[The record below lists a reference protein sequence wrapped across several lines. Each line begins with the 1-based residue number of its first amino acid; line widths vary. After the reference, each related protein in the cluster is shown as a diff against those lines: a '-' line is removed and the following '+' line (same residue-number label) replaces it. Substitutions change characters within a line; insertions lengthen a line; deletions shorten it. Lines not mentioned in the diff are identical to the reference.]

1 MGTISLLKHETI
13 VKLSNYPQQSWSIII
28 LCYNEVGNIYRV
40 LQTVAAVLPQLSTS
54 GGELLVVNDGSTDG
68 SHEKIVEFM
77 TEFPTV
83 PLQYIQH
90 KTNLGIGAALHKGY
104 AHAKAE
110 NVVMIPGDGQFDIEE
125 LLPYKNLA
133 SKTILA
139 FYRVENMTYTL
150 TRNILSWFNSWL
162 NRLFIGL
169 TLKDV
174 NWVKAYKTTAVQD
187 LSLEVN
193 SSLVESEICSKLLY
207 LGHRVIEVESKYWP
221 RQTGTSKGASWV
233 IVRQALYDIP
243 ILILAFRRFR
253 KKQ

>member
-1 MGTISLLKHETI
+1 MQKHQITI
-13 VKLSNYPQQSWSIII
+13 KLSNYPQQSWSIII
-28 LCYNEVGNIYRV
+28 LCYNEVGNIGRV
-40 LQTVAAVLPQLSTS
+40 LQTVAALLPQLSNS
-54 GGELLVVNDGSTDG
+54 RGELIVVNDGSTDG
-68 SHEKIVEFM
+68 SHEKIVKFM
-77 TEFPTV
+77 AEFPAV
-83 PLQYIQH
+83 PIQYIPH
-90 KTNLGIGAALHKGY
+90 VTNLGIGAALHKGY
-104 AHAKAE
+104 AHAKSE
-110 NVVMIPGDGQFDIEE
+110 NVVMIPGDGQFDVEE

-133 SKTILA
+133 PKTILA

-174 NWVKAYKTTAVQD
+174 NWVKAYKTAAVQD
-187 LSLEVN
+187 LSLEVQ

-207 LGHRVIEVESKYWP
+207 LGHQAIEVESKYWP
-221 RQTGTSKGASWV
+221 RQTGASKGASWA